1 MSRWIKFFLAIL
13 IGLSAGLY
21 YAWLVNP
28 VQVVDTTP
36 DTLRIDYRAD
46 YTLMVAEI
54 FEMEQDPAE
63 AARRLGRLGSE
74 PPAQIVQQAII
85 YYEQAALPVS
95 APQPDLARLIQLR
108 DALQLWNPT
117 TSEGTGGAP

>member
-1 MSRWIKFFLAIL
+1 MSRWIKFLLAIL
-13 IGLSAGLY
+13 IGIAAGLY
-21 YAWLVNP
+21 FAWVVRP
-28 VQVVDTTP
+28 VQIVDTTP

-54 FEMEQDPAE
+54 YGMEQDPAA

-85 YYEQAALPVS
+85 YAGQAGA
-95 APQPDLARLIQLR
+95 AQADLLKLEQLR
-108 DALQLWNPT
+108 DALQMWNPD
-117 TSEGTGGAP
+117 TGAAPGGSAAP